1 MWYIGLCLL
10 LTFIEVSMNMF
21 KPMQMRSLLEVIDD
35 VELRHVRGDLADH
48 DVFAIPLVND
58 PEVVGRGT
66 RSQNM
71 HSFRVHL

>member
-1 MWYIGLCLL
+1 
-10 LTFIEVSMNMF
+10 
-21 KPMQMRSLLEVIDD
+21 MRSLLEVIDD
-35 VELRHVRGDLADH
+35 VELRHVRGDLAYH

-58 PEVVGRGT
+58 PEVVSRGT

>member
-1 MWYIGLCLL
+1 
-10 LTFIEVSMNMF
+10 
-21 KPMQMRSLLEVIDD
+21 MRSLLEIIDD